1 MQAGANEFGTG
12 CEFWAHS
19 NEDQLPVGKT
29 TQKTGQD
36 GPPELD
42 RVQMG
47 AGSGQL

>member
-1 MQAGANEFGTG
+1 MQAGAKAFGTG
-12 CEFWAHS
+12 CEFCAHS
-19 NEDQLPVGKT
+19 NEESLPVGRT

-47 AGSGQL
+47 AGSGEI